1 MSYGESMLGRSQIL
15 LIGKNKVLGVSW
27 NVDEDQLVFDMQKP
41 LITAI
46 VESLTKRHIVST
58 VSKFYDPLGI
68 LLPIIIKMKLLLQ
81 EICLTLTRWDEAL
94 SEDLVKKWR
103 MLFEEQNQ

>member
-1 MSYGESMLGRSQIL
+1 MVWLRETRTQIP
-15 LIGKNKVLGVSW
+15 LIGEKKVLGVRW

-58 VSKFYDPLGI
+58 VSKFYNPLGI
-68 LLPIIIKMKLLLQ
+68 LSPIIIKMKLLLQ
-81 EICLTLTRWDEAL
+81 EICLTRTG
-94 SEDLVKKWR
+94 
-103 MLFEEQNQ
+103 

>member
-1 MSYGESMLGRSQIL
+1 M
-15 LIGKNKVLGVSW
+15 
-27 NVDEDQLVFDMQKP
+27 DEDRLVFDMQKP

-68 LLPIIIKMKLLLQ
+68 LLPIIIKTKLLLQ
-81 EICLTLTRWDEAL
+81 EICLTRTGWDGAL

-103 MLFEEQNQ
+103 TLVEEQKPVRILEYQDTTWQGYRKR